1 MEKTERKYT
10 PAEEFVNAF
19 THAAGALFA
28 IYAIVMLAYK
38 SSTPTEACTTAIYG
52 AMLFILFQASTCY
65 HAMTND
71 TAKNVFRRI
80 DHSAIYLLLGGTYTP
95 ILMLILDFP
104 YSVIAVSMVWYLAI
118 TGIVFSCITLK
129 FKYLSTGLYVA
140 MGWMSM
146 FLFYIFWIRGYK
158 EALFYLFA
166 GGLVYTFGS
175 IFYLKN
181 KKFFHGIWH
190 LFVLVAAILH
200 YKAIMA
206 LL

>member
-1 MEKTERKYT
+1 MSKEERKYT

-19 THAAGALFA
+19 SHAAGALFA

-38 SSTPTEACTTAIYG
+38 SSNALEACTTAIYG

-80 DHSAIYLLLGGTYTP
+80 DHSAIYLLIAGTYTP
-95 ILMLILDFP
+95 ILMLVLDFP
-104 YSVIAVSMVWYLAI
+104 YSVIGVSMIWYLAV
-118 TGIVFSCITLK
+118 TGIVFSCISLK
-129 FKYLSTGLYVA
+129 FKYLSTGLYIV
-140 MGWMSM
+140 MGWMSI
-146 FLFYIFWIRGYK
+146 FLFYIFWINGYK
-158 EALFYLFA
+158 EALFYLFT
-166 GGLVYTFGS
+166 GGVVYTVGS
-175 IFYLKN
+175 YFYLAN

-190 LFVLVAAILH
+190 LFVLGAAILH